1 MRTVEEC
8 YEYVLKRCDELAAQ
22 RRRKRTLAL
31 KAAAPVCGI
40 AVVAGAAAVM
50 RDREINTPKIN
61 GNSDNSVISA
71 ELDNNSVFSVQE
83 TVSGT
88 FSAPETVNSIVE
100 NTPKYENKLNIGE
113 VEIAEDGANMM
124 LYCIPG
130 QYEMT
135 RDEVL
140 EHFGLSTELDLSGVV
155 EGLRETAPRNGV
167 LNIDGK
173 HGFCRGYRVDENGVG
188 SWEELHQMFEH
199 DEFVFES
206 ADGTRSAVVIFDHDE
221 RVDWLRS
228 SIMSYVEDEGH
239 YSGGYYSTEPFYAL
253 PASEIAGVE
262 MRIAARST
270 GGYYAEFTTKT
281 AAVEPLAVGLDT
293 RGLSEEETISILEYL
308 AEYVGSA
315 NPNAENSVSVDDIE
329 VSYPDMIH

>member
-50 RDREINTPKIN
+50 YQHK
-61 GNSDNSVISA
+61 
-71 ELDNNSVFSVQE
+71 L
-83 TVSGT
+83 
-88 FSAPETVNSIVE
+88 
-100 NTPKYENKLNIGE
+100 NTPKYIFKPVSTVSGQEEVSGDVSAVGTISSTAAEPQYDNKLNIGE
-113 VEIAEDGANMM
+113 VEIAEGATYG

-130 QYEMT
+130 LYEMT

-140 EHFGLSTELDLSGVV
+140 EHFGLSTDFDVSNYC
-155 EGLRETAPRNGV
+155 EGLRETYPRNGV
-167 LNIDGK
+167 LNIEGK
-173 HGFCRGYRVDENGVG
+173 HGFCRFYVIEENGYEH
-188 SWEELHQMFEH
+188 WEELSQMFEH

-206 ADGTRSAVVIFDHDE
+206 EDGTRSATVIFDHDE

-228 SIMSYVEDEGH
+228 SILSYVEDEGH

-262 MRIAARST
+262 MRIAKRST
-270 GGYYAEFTTKT
+270 GGYYAEFTAKT
-281 AAVEPLAVGLDT
+281 AAVDPLAVGLDT
-293 RGLSEEETISILEYL
+293 RGLSEEETVRILEYL
-308 AEYVGSA
+308 ARYVGAA
-315 NPNAENSVSVDDIE
+315 NPNAENSVSVDEIN
-329 VSYPDMIH
+329 VSYPDMIN

>member
-8 YEYVLKRCDELAAQ
+8 YEYVLKRRDELAAQ

-50 RDREINTPKIN
+50 YQHKINTPKYIFKPV
-61 GNSDNSVISA
+61 S
-71 ELDNNSVFSVQE
+71 
-83 TVSGT
+83 TVSGQEEVS
-88 FSAPETVNSIVE
+88 SAVSGQENVSDTVSMVGSISSTAVA
-100 NTPKYENKLNIGE
+100 PKYDNKLNIGE
-113 VEIAEDGANMM
+113 VEIAEGATYG

-130 QYEMT
+130 LYEMT

-140 EHFGLSTELDLSGVV
+140 EHFGLSTEFDLSGIV

-167 LNIDGK
+167 LNIEGK
-173 HGFCRGYRVDENGVG
+173 HGFCRGYVIDENGNG
-188 SWEELHQMFEH
+188 HWEELHQMFEH

-206 ADGTRSAVVIFDHDE
+206 EDGTKSATVIFDHDE

-228 SIMSYVEDEGH
+228 SILSYVEDESH
-239 YSGGYYSTEPFYAL
+239 YSGGYYSTNPFYAL

-262 MRIAARST
+262 MRIAKRST
-270 GGYYAEFTTKT
+270 GGYYAEFTAKT

-293 RGLSEEETISILEYL
+293 RGLSEEETVSILEYL

-315 NPNAENSVSVDDIE
+315 NPNAGNSVSVDEIN
-329 VSYPDMIH
+329 VSYPDMIN

>member
-50 RDREINTPKIN
+50 YERKINTPKYDN
-61 GNSDNSVISA
+61 CFVSSGLDNSG
-71 ELDNNSVFSVQE
+71 VFSAQ
-83 TVSGT
+83 
-88 FSAPETVNSIVE
+88 ETVNSVAAS
-100 NTPKYENKLNIGE
+100 TPKYENKLNIGE
-113 VEIAEDGANMM
+113 VEIATGVTHN
-124 LYCIPG
+124 LYMIPPL
-130 QYEMT
+130 YEMT

-155 EGLRETAPRNGV
+155 EGLRETAPRNGI
-167 LNIDGK
+167 LNRDRK
-173 HGFCRGYRVDENGVG
+173 HGFCRGYVIEENGYPVEH
-188 SWEELHQMFEH
+188 WEELHQMFEH

-206 ADGTRSAVVIFDHDE
+206 EDGTRSAVVIFDHDE
-221 RVDWLRS
+221 RVDWLRCG
-228 SIMSYVEDEGH
+228 ILSYVEDEGH
-239 YSGGYYSTEPFYAL
+239 YSGGYYSTEPFYSL

-262 MRIAARST
+262 MRIAKRST

-293 RGLSEEETISILEYL
+293 RGLSEEETVSILEYL

-315 NPNAENSVSVDDIE
+315 NPNAENSVSVDEIN
-329 VSYPDMIH
+329 VSYPEVIY